1 MLVDTIKVSVEDL
14 SNGYFQWLDQHPE
27 AIPAGQKLTL
37 LMPTIDLYSPAGDSI
52 YFGADSASNAAFL
65 GTLPQGIRDAKT
77 TVVRPSLREALEMF
91 PEFKAQEDALLADKR
106 YTVFAVTYPDWDH
119 CKEQNEAVAKLR
131 ARAAQTSIRILEV
144 RLHK

>member
-27 AIPAGQKLTL
+27 AIPAGQKLTVL
-37 LMPTIDLYSPAGDSI
+37 LPTIDLYSPAGDSI

-91 PEFKAQEDALLADKR
+91 P
-106 YTVFAVTYPDWDH
+106 DWDH

>member
-14 SNGYFQWLDQHPE
+14 SNGYFDWLDQHPE
-27 AIPAGQKLTL
+27 AMPAGQKLTL
-37 LMPTIDLYSPAGDSI
+37 LMPTIDLYSPAGASI

-77 TVVRPSLREALEMF
+77 TVVRPSLKEAIEMF

-144 RLHK
+144 LLHK

>member
-14 SNGYFQWLDQHPE
+14 SNGYFQWLDKHPE

-77 TVVRPSLREALEMF
+77 TVVRPSLREAIGMF